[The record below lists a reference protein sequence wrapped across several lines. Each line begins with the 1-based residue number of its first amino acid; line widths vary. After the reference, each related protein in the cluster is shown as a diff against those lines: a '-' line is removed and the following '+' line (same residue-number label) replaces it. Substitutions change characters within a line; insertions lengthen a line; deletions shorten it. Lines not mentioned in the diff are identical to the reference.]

1 MVVVHLRLL
10 ARFNGVL
17 GVRGKRR
24 EYENGLQ
31 LGELTVQILQYLLV
45 ETRECALK
53 RRLLARMDDR
63 LVGRGDFLGLL
74 RVSVAD
80 VLRECVTDNA
90 HALAHLLHGLLELL
104 DLLNL
109 QNEDSPI
116 HRVQDPALPG
126 RSSRT
131 PCRAHPIYE
140 DLTVNIRSYSGSSCV
155 FDRLND
161 LCL

>member
-1 MVVVHLRLL
+1 MVIVHLRLL
-10 ARFNGVL
+10 ARFDGVL

-63 LVGRGDFLGLL
+63 LVGRGDSLGLL

-80 VLRECVTDNA
+80 VLRERVTDNA

-109 QNEDSPI
+109 
-116 HRVQDPALPG
+116 
-126 RSSRT
+126 
-131 PCRAHPIYE
+131 
-140 DLTVNIRSYSGSSCV
+140 
-155 FDRLND
+155 
-161 LCL
+161 